1 MNAVAIGPL
10 VLAGDRLAAI
20 FGIGAFMIVS
30 AILSARVDARIGRWS
45 NQVLIA
51 GLISAR
57 AGHVVEYLDNFLAEP
72 WRILAVWQ
80 GGFSLLWGF
89 VAVLAITVFHVR
101 SLRMGVATGAALAAS
116 LFVWTAV
123 DRLAAASAGTPAP
136 TQMMEQLEGPPMT
149 LTDTGGK
156 AAVVNIWATWCPP
169 CRREMPLLAEVGAS
183 RKDVSFLFVNQGE
196 SSETIKT
203 YLASGHLVLDH
214 VLLDQAM
221 SIPRHYGTPGIPVTL
236 FIRADGTLMTAHM
249 GEISRE
255 ALNENIDSLLEAK

>member
-10 VLAGDRLAAI
+10 MFAGDRLAAI

-51 GLISAR
+51 GLIAAR
-57 AGHVVEYLDNFLAEP
+57 AGHVVEHLDNFLAEP

-89 VAVLAITVFHVR
+89 VAVLAVTAFHVR

-136 TQMMEQLEGPPMT
+136 TQAMEQLNGPPMA

-169 CRREMPLLAEVGAS
+169 CRREMPLLAEVAAA
-183 RKDVSFLFVNQGE
+183 RKNVSFLFVNQGE
-196 SSETIKT
+196 SPETIKT
-203 YLASGHLVLDH
+203 YLASGHLALNH
-214 VLLDQAM
+214 VLLDQTM

-255 ALNENIDSLLEAK
+255 ALTETITRLLEKE